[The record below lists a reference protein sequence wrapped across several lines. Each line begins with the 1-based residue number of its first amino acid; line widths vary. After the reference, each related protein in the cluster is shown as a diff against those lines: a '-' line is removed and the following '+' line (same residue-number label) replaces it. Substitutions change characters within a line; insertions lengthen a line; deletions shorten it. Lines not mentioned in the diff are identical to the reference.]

1 MLVRCEFYCCDAF
14 QKSSAFWLKNKK
26 LIEAMPVHDRTQG
39 YNKTNNNDTFQIEN
53 TSHDEYK
60 HYLGE
65 LVIFCKLLQRE
76 FSH

>member
-1 MLVRCEFYCCDAF
+1 
-14 QKSSAFWLKNKK
+14 
-26 LIEAMPVHDRTQG
+26 MPVHDRTQG